1 MSYSV
6 LFNIERKFP
15 ILSQFINISL
25 LEITMLVVFLIFLSL
40 FYWLFV
46 YEAPRIVP
54 RFLQNFG
61 ESIYEFVITTVR
73 QHAGRN
79 SQKYFP
85 FFFVLF
91 LFILFSNLSGLI
103 PGVLT
108 VTSHIFQTF
117 EMSLSIM
124 IALTFIG
131 IAIHKHNFL
140 KIFLPSGAPVF
151 LAPLLVVIEIISY
164 VSRAFSLA
172 IRLFANMMSGHT
184 LLHILMSFCAKFF
197 SFVYPIK
204 KLCLNPLIFNTIGSF
219 FNHIK
224 ILIFFFAGVITL
236 IVIGGIFC
244 LEAGIA
250 ILQAYVFI
258 VLVGIYLGDAFKGGH

>member
-1 MSYSV
+1 MAYKV
-6 LFNIERKFP
+6 TYNLERLTFT
-15 ILSQFINISL
+15 SSFINISL
-25 LEITMLVVFLIFLSL
+25 IEITMISIFFIFLSL

-46 YEAPRIVP
+46 LESPRIIP
-54 RFLQNFG
+54 RFLQVFG
-61 ESIYEFVITTVR
+61 EATYEFVITTVR

-85 FFFVLF
+85 FFFILF

-124 IALTFIG
+124 VALTFIG
-131 IAIHKHNFL
+131 LRIHKHNFF
-140 KIFLPSGAPVF
+140 KIFLPAGAPSY
-151 LAPLLVVIEIISY
+151 LAPLLVIIEIISY
-164 VSRAFSLA
+164 LSKAFSLA

-197 SFVYPIK
+197 SFVYPLK
-204 KLCLNPLIFNTIGSF
+204 KLCINPLTFNSIIAL

-224 ILIFFFAGVITL
+224 IFVFFLAGITTL
-236 IVIGGIFC
+236 IVIGGIFF
-244 LEAGIA
+244 LETGIA

-258 VLVGIYLGDAFKGGH
+258 VLVSIYLGDSFRGGH